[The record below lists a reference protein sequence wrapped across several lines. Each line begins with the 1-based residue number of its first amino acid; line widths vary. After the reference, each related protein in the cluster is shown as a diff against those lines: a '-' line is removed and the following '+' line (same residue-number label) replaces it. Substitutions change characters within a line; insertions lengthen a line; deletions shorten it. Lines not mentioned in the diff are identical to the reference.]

1 MFKYEKNY
9 DAVNGNLIGSEF
21 GDLRRERAVLMK
33 RLVHN
38 NDVSIKPKIRELT
51 QEIYE
56 HLLHKDNTDD

>member
-1 MFKYEKNY
+1 MVDEKNY
-9 DAVNGNLIGSEF
+9 DSVNGNLIGSKF
-21 GDLRRERAVLMK
+21 GDLRRERATLMK
-33 RLVHN
+33 RLVQN

>member
-1 MFKYEKNY
+1 MVDEKNY

-21 GDLRRERAVLMK
+21 GDLRRERADLMK

-38 NDVSIKPKIRELT
+38 NDTSVKPKIRELT

-56 HLLHKDNTDD
+56 YLLND

>member
-1 MFKYEKNY
+1 MVDEKNY
-9 DAVNGNLIGSEF
+9 DSVNGNLIGSEF
-21 GDLRRERAVLMK
+21 GDLRRERATLMK
-33 RLVHN
+33 RLVQN

>member
-1 MFKYEKNY
+1 MVDEKNY
-9 DAVNGNLIGSEF
+9 DAVNGNLIGSKF

-33 RLVHN
+33 RLVQN
-38 NDVSIKPKIRELT
+38 NDVSVKPKIRELT